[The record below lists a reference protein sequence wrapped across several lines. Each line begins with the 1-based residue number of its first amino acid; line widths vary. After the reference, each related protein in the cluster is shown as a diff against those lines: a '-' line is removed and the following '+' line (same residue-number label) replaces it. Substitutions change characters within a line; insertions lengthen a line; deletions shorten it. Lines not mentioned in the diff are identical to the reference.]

1 MITVEN
7 WAEIR
12 RLHRSVGLSQA
23 AIARSLGISRNT
35 VAAAL
40 RSDRPP
46 KYQRASRE
54 VKADRF
60 EQQIRALLAAFPTMP
75 ATVIAERIG
84 WPHSMTTLKVR
95 VAEIRPDYRSVDP
108 ADRLSFEPGELA
120 QCDLWFPAV
129 RITVGGGQ
137 DRILPVLVMVSA
149 HSRWIE
155 AVLLPSRQGGDLT
168 AGMWELL
175 QRFGRCPRGLLWD
188 REAAIGGTGRVTPVA
203 AAFAGTLA
211 TSIRLAPPRD
221 PETKGI
227 VERANGY
234 LETSFLPGRVFASPA
249 DFNTQLSAWL
259 VRANT
264 RTVRALGG
272 RPADF
277 IVRDR
282 QAMMPLPAVA
292 PATGLTL
299 RVRLSRDYYVRVDGN
314 DYSVEPR
321 RIGRFI
327 DLRTTLTEVL
337 AFCDGQ
343 PVARHTR
350 SWQARQTITD
360 PDHVQTAAGLRSR
373 FQAQQRSA
381 SSRRHT
387 DGHPVAIRAL
397 TDYDTLFGVNFDP
410 VQPGPAAEAT

>member
-1 MITVEN
+1 MITSED

-23 AIARSLGISRNT
+23 AIARSFGISRNT

-46 KYQRASRE
+46 KYQRAPRE
-54 VKADRF
+54 SVADRF
-60 EQQIRALLAAFPTMP
+60 EPQIRALLGSFPTMP

-95 VAEIRPDYRSVDP
+95 VAKLRPEFRGVDP
-108 ADRLSFEPGELA
+108 ADRLSFHPGEMA
-120 QCDLWFPAV
+120 QCDLWFPAA
-129 RITVGGGQ
+129 RIPVGDGQ

-155 AVLLPSRQGGDLT
+155 AVMLPSRQGGDLT

-175 QRFGRCPRGLLWD
+175 QRFGRCPRALLWD

-211 TSIRLAPPRD
+211 TSIRLAPARD

-249 DFNTQLSAWL
+249 DFNTQLTDWL
-259 VRANT
+259 ERANT
-264 RTVRALGG
+264 RTVRALRA
-272 RPADF
+272 RPADL
-277 IVRDR
+277 ILRDR

-292 PATGLTL
+292 PVTGLTL
-299 RVRLSRDYYVRVDGN
+299 RVRLGRDYYVRVDGN
-314 DYSVEPR
+314 DYSVDPR

-327 DLRTTLTEVL
+327 DVRTTLTEVL

-343 PVARHTR
+343 AAARHAR
-350 SWQARQTITD
+350 SWRARQTITD
-360 PDHVQTAAGLRSR
+360 PAHVQTAARLRAR
-373 FQAQQRSA
+373 FQDQQQSRPA
-381 SSRRHT
+381 RRHA

-397 TDYDTLFGVNFDP
+397 SDYDSLFGVDFDP
-410 VQPGPAAEAT
+410 ATTPPTEEAR